1 MARAPLRNRLVI
13 LDRDGVI
20 NEERLDYIRSVDQWR
35 PLPGSIEA
43 IASLCRAGL
52 AVAVAT
58 NQSGIGRGYLTS
70 GELDAIHARMEAA
83 VREAGGGL
91 AGVFHCPHTP
101 ADRCRCRKPLPGL
114 LERIEAAVGLPV
126 AGEYMVGDSMRDLEA
141 ASAAGARPAL
151 VRTGFGAATEQR
163 LSPGGAVPVFDDLA
177 EFTGWLLRSV
187 E

>member
-1 MARAPLRNRLVI
+1 MRHRLVI

-20 NEERLDYIRSVDQWR
+20 NEECLDYIRSVDQWR
-35 PLPGSIEA
+35 PLPGSLEA

-58 NQSGIGRGYLTS
+58 NQSGVGRGYLTA
-70 GELDAIHARMEAA
+70 GELEAIHARMESA
-83 VREAGGGL
+83 VCDAGGEL
-91 AGVFHCPHTP
+91 AGVYHCPHTP

-151 VRTGFGAATEQR
+151 VRTGFGAATEQQ
-163 LSPGGAVPVFDDLA
+163 LPPGSAVPVFDDLA

>member
-1 MARAPLRNRLVI
+1 MSHHRLVI

-35 PLPGSIEA
+35 PLPGSLDA

-58 NQSGIGRGYLTS
+58 NQSGVGRGYLKDA
-70 GELDAIHARMEAA
+70 ELKAIHGRMEAA
-83 VREAGGGL
+83 VREAGGEL
-91 AGVFHCPHTP
+91 AGVFHCPHTS
-101 ADRCRCRKPLPGL
+101 ADHCRCRKPLPGL
-114 LERIEAAVGLPV
+114 LEQIEAAVGLPV
-126 AGEYMVGDSMRDLEA
+126 AGEYMVGDSMRDLQA

-151 VRTGFGAATEQR
+151 VRTGFGVATEQR
-163 LSPGGAVPVFDDLA
+163 LTPASTVPVFDDLA
-177 EFTGWLLRSV
+177 GFTRWLLRAV

>member
-1 MARAPLRNRLVI
+1 MVGRLVI

-20 NEERLDYIRSVDQWR
+20 NEERLDYIRSVNQWR
-35 PLPGSIEA
+35 PLPGSLDA

-58 NQSGIGRGYLTS
+58 NQSGVGRGYLS
-70 GELDAIHARMEAA
+70 AGELDAIHATMQAA
-83 VREAGGGL
+83 VRDAGGAL

-114 LERIEAAVGLPV
+114 LEQIEAAVGLPV
-126 AGEYMVGDSMRDLEA
+126 SGEYMVGDSMRDLEA

-151 VRTGFGAATEQR
+151 VRTGFGVSTERR
-163 LSPGGAVPVFDDLA
+163 LTSSSGIPVFDDLA
-177 EFTGWLLRSV
+177 EFTRWLLRAAA
-187 E
+187 

>member
-1 MARAPLRNRLVI
+1 MRHRLVI

-35 PLPGSIEA
+35 PLPGSLEA
-43 IASLCRAGL
+43 IARLCRAGL

-58 NQSGIGRGYLTS
+58 NQSGVGRGYLTAD
-70 GELDAIHARMEAA
+70 ELDAIHTRMEAA
-83 VREAGGGL
+83 VGNAGGEL

-101 ADRCRCRKPLPGL
+101 EDRCRCRKPLPGL
-114 LERIEAAVGLPV
+114 LEQIQAAVGLPV
-126 AGEYMVGDSMRDLEA
+126 TGEYMVGDSMRDLEA

-151 VRTGFGAATEQR
+151 VRTGFGAATELR
-163 LSPGGAVPVFDDLA
+163 LPPGGTVPVFADLA
-177 EFTGWLLRSV
+177 EFTRWLLRSA

>member
-1 MARAPLRNRLVI
+1 MRHRLVI

-35 PLPGSIEA
+35 PLPGSLEA

-58 NQSGIGRGYLTS
+58 NQSGVGRGCLTA

-83 VREAGGGL
+83 ICEAGGEL

-114 LERIEAAVGLPV
+114 LEQIEAAVELPV

-163 LSPGGAVPVFDDLA
+163 LHPGGDVPVFDDLA
-177 EFTGWLLRSV
+177 DFTGWLLRSV

>member
-1 MARAPLRNRLVI
+1 MRHRLVI

-20 NEERLDYIRSVDQWR
+20 NEERLDYVRSVDQWH
-35 PLPGSIEA
+35 PLPGSLEA
-43 IASLCRAGL
+43 IAGLCRAGL

-58 NQSGIGRGYLTS
+58 NQSGVGRGYLTA
-70 GELDAIHARMEAA
+70 GELEAVHARMKAA
-83 VREAGGGL
+83 VCDAGGEL

-114 LERIEAAVGLPV
+114 LQQIEAAVGLPV

-151 VRTGFGAATEQR
+151 VRTGFGAATEEQ
-163 LSPGGAVPVFDDLA
+163 LAPGGHVPVFDDLA
-177 EFTGWLLRSV
+177 EFAGWLLRSL